1 VTDGGVDAAERYID
15 IGPRAATLETIGT
28 VTVSVD
34 APDGNVTDSLKGAK
48 TGLAAAVGPELVDA
62 SDTLQSTFSGSS
74 SAAAGSILR
83 ASQSRTG

>member
-1 VTDGGVDAAERYID
+1 MAPEGSEYAPGGCLPSA
-15 IGPRAATLETIGT
+15 LETIGT